1 MMLSGKRVLAVVPAR
16 GGSKGV
22 QLKNLRPIN
31 GTPLVA
37 LVGAVVRRLSC
48 IDRAIISTDH
58 PKIAAAAR
66 EAGLDVPF
74 MRPASLSGDI
84 VSDWDVLNHA
94 LLACEKLDN
103 TRYDIVVMLQPTSPF
118 RKPEHVTTT
127 ISKLIDGGYDAVW
140 TVSQTDSKAH
150 PIKQLVVDGDKL
162 EYYDKASGA
171 GIIARQQLQP
181 VYHRNG
187 VAYAITR
194 DCIIGQGNIKGEKT
208 SFVVIDDLLANI
220 DTELD
225 FTWAEFLLQA
235 GISVV

>member
-1 MMLSGKRVLAVVPAR
+1 MLSGKRVLVVVPAR

-22 QLKNLRPIN
+22 KLKNLRPIN
-31 GTPLVA
+31 GRPIVA
-37 LVGAVVRRLSC
+37 LVGDVVRQLPF
-48 IDRAIISTDH
+48 IDRAIVSTDQ
-58 PKIAAAAR
+58 PKIAEVAR

-74 MRPASLSGDI
+74 MRPANFSGDI

-118 RKPEHVTTT
+118 RKPEHVTKTVT
-127 ISKLIDGGYDAVW
+127 KLIDGGYDAVW

-150 PIKQLVVDGDKL
+150 PVKQLVVNGDKL
-162 EYYDKASGA
+162 EYFDKAAGA
-171 GIIARQQLQP
+171 GIIARQQLKP

-194 DCIIGQGNIKGEKT
+194 DCILGQGNIKGEHT
-208 SFVVIDDLLANI
+208 SFVIIDDLLANI

-225 FTWAEFLLQA
+225 FIWAEFLLR
-235 GISVV
+235 SNLTSL